1 LLGNCSASPS
11 AGGAAPGPATLP
23 VHLGG
28 REEGNA
34 HWGCRPKQNAGTLR
48 CSWQECWQQSLVGRS
63 AFFTTREVE
72 YRPNA
77 KPLEAIRSSCAHRDQ
92 KAAKAA
98 PDSAWQASNPTPV
111 ARCSL
116 LRPLTSLA
124 ASLGH
129 AQGSQPSLE
138 GLATN
143 GAADVRTN
151 NVLLSTPADPLATSG
166 LE

>member
-1 LLGNCSASPS
+1 M
-11 AGGAAPGPATLP
+11 
-23 VHLGG
+23 
-28 REEGNA
+28 
-34 HWGCRPKQNAGTLR
+34 QI
-48 CSWQECWQQSLVGRS
+48 
-63 AFFTTREVE
+63 
-72 YRPNA
+72 
-77 KPLEAIRSSCAHRDQ
+77 EAIRSSCAHRDQ

-124 ASLGH
+124 AVLGH

-138 GLATN
+138 GSRRME
-143 GAADVRTN
+143 AADVRTN

-166 LE
+166 LDDVRDTHARSGCCFDPISNASRSQGSRSIIQLTHPPLPALLNRAGPPYLSG